1 MENRQIPLLLL
12 LLHIYIKKLI
22 LWNRFFKFLC
32 LVLIKNALVS
42 FYLML
47 HILSMNNMVIISSNK
62 ILVNKS
68 KDDNDNLNS
77 SLETPT
83 VCPLCKTDNA
93 IITDPKSGEIICS
106 RCGMVVSDKLLEK
119 RQEWRTFAIDESE
132 DRTRTGP
139 PSSLSR
145 HDMGLST
152 VIGKENVDA
161 TKNKIEPS
169 MLSAMHRL
177 RTWDFRTQVHSS
189 TDRTLRLAFD
199 ELYSLKDKLGL
210 SDAIVEKTAYIYRK
224 AQQKGMTRGRS
235 IHAVLA
241 AAIYIACRQMEV
253 PRTLDELATIGNIK
267 RKSIAKC
274 YRELIFELQLKL
286 PTIDTTKSNARVA
299 NIANISEKTKH
310 QAMNLMNDVIK
321 NGISAGKDPMGL
333 AATVL
338 YASCIKTGEQKTQV
352 DLANAAQITEV
363 TIRNRFK
370 DLKNRLEL
378 HD

>member
-1 MENRQIPLLLL
+1 M
-12 LLHIYIKKLI
+12 
-22 LWNRFFKFLC
+22 
-32 LVLIKNALVS
+32 
-42 FYLML
+42 
-47 HILSMNNMVIISSNK
+47 
-62 ILVNKS
+62 
-68 KDDNDNLNS
+68 D
-77 SLETPT
+77 ETEGR
-83 VCPLCKTDNA
+83 V
-93 IITDPKSGEIICS
+93 
-106 RCGMVVSDKLLEK
+106 
-119 RQEWRTFAIDESE
+119 
-132 DRTRTGP
+132 RTGP

-152 VIGKENVDA
+152 VIGKENIDA

-169 MLSAMHRL
+169 ILSAMHRL

-189 TDRTLRLAFD
+189 ADRTLRLAFD
-199 ELYSLKDKLGL
+199 ELDSLKDKLGL
-210 SDAIVEKTAYIYRK
+210 SDAIVEKTAYIRK

-253 PRTLDELATIGNIK
+253 PRTLDELARIGNIK

-274 YRELIFELQLKL
+274 HRELILLILELQLKL
-286 PTIDTTKSNARVA
+286 PNIDTTKCIARVA
-299 NIANISEKTKH
+299 NKANISEKTKH
-310 QAMNLMNDVIK
+310 QAMTLMNDVVK
-321 NGISAGKDPMGL
+321 TGISAGKDPMGL

-338 YASCIKTGEQKTQV
+338 YASCIKTGEQKTQA
-352 DLANAAQITEV
+352 DLANAAHITEM

>member
-1 MENRQIPLLLL
+1 
-12 LLHIYIKKLI
+12 
-22 LWNRFFKFLC
+22 
-32 LVLIKNALVS
+32 
-42 FYLML
+42 ML
-47 HILSMNNMVIISSNK
+47 HMLFTNNMVIVSSNK
-62 ILVNKS
+62 MLVNKS
-68 KDDNDNLNS
+68 KDDDNVNTA
-77 SLETPT
+77 LETFT
-83 VCPLCKTDNA
+83 LCPSCKTDNA

-106 RCGMVVSDKLLEK
+106 KCGMVVSDNLLES
-119 RQEWRTFAIDESE
+119 RQEWHTFDIDKSVG
-132 DRTRTGP
+132 RARTGL
-139 PSSLSR
+139 PSSLAR

-161 TKNKIEPS
+161 TKNKIEPV
-169 MLSAMHRL
+169 MLSTLHRL

-199 ELYSLKDKLGL
+199 ELDSLRDKLGL

-235 IHAVLA
+235 IHSVLA
-241 AAIYIACRQMEV
+241 AAIYISCRQMEV
-253 PRTLDELATIGNIK
+253 PRTLDEIATIGNIK

-274 YRELIFELQLKL
+274 HRELILELQLQL
-286 PTIDTTKSNARVA
+286 PTIDTTKCIARVA
-299 NIANISEKTKH
+299 NKANISEKTKH
-310 QAMNLMNDVIK
+310 QAMTLMNDVVK
-321 NGISAGKDPMGL
+321 TGISAGKDPMGL

-378 HD
+378 PD

>member
-1 MENRQIPLLLL
+1 MGTTGIPEFVCIPVKLFGNIINLGSVSLLLLL

-22 LWNRFFKFLC
+22 LWNHFQRFFKFLC

-93 IITDPKSGEIICS
+93 IVTDSKSGEIICS
-106 RCGMVVSDKLLEK
+106 RCGMVVSDKMLE
-119 RQEWRTFAIDESE
+119 RRREWRTFAIDESE

-169 MLSAMHRL
+169 MLSTLHRL

-189 TDRTLRLAFD
+189 TDRTLRLAFN
-199 ELYSLKDKLGL
+199 ELDSLKDKLGL
-210 SDAIVEKTAYIYRK
+210 SDAIIEKTAYI
-224 AQQKGMTRGRS
+224 
-235 IHAVLA
+235 
-241 AAIYIACRQMEV
+241 
-253 PRTLDELATIGNIK
+253 
-267 RKSIAKC
+267 
-274 YRELIFELQLKL
+274 
-286 PTIDTTKSNARVA
+286 
-299 NIANISEKTKH
+299 
-310 QAMNLMNDVIK
+310 
-321 NGISAGKDPMGL
+321 
-333 AATVL
+333 
-338 YASCIKTGEQKTQV
+338 
-352 DLANAAQITEV
+352 
-363 TIRNRFK
+363 
-370 DLKNRLEL
+370 
-378 HD
+378 

>member
-1 MENRQIPLLLL
+1 
-12 LLHIYIKKLI
+12 
-22 LWNRFFKFLC
+22 
-32 LVLIKNALVS
+32 
-42 FYLML
+42 
-47 HILSMNNMVIISSNK
+47 
-62 ILVNKS
+62 
-68 KDDNDNLNS
+68 
-77 SLETPT
+77 
-83 VCPLCKTDNA
+83 
-93 IITDPKSGEIICS
+93 
-106 RCGMVVSDKLLEK
+106 
-119 RQEWRTFAIDESE
+119 
-132 DRTRTGP
+132 
-139 PSSLSR
+139 
-145 HDMGLST
+145 MGLST

-169 MLSAMHRL
+169 MLSTMHRL
-177 RTWDFRTQVHSS
+177 RTWDFRTQVRSS
-189 TDRTLRLAFD
+189 TDKTLRLAFD

-210 SDAIVEKTAYIYRK
+210 SDAIIEKTAYIYRK
-224 AQQKGMTRGRS
+224 AQQKGMMRGRS

-253 PRTLDELATIGNIK
+253 PRTLDDVATTSNIK

-274 YRELIFELQLKL
+274 HRELIVELQLKL
-286 PTIDTTKSNARVA
+286 PTIDTTKCIARVA

>member
-1 MENRQIPLLLL
+1 
-12 LLHIYIKKLI
+12 
-22 LWNRFFKFLC
+22 
-32 LVLIKNALVS
+32 
-42 FYLML
+42 ML
-47 HILSMNNMVIISSNK
+47 FTNNMVIASSNK
-62 ILVNKS
+62 MLVNKS
-68 KDDNDNLNS
+68 KNDDNVNS
-77 SLETPT
+77 ALETFT
-83 VCPLCKTDNA
+83 LCPSCKTDNA

-106 RCGMVVSDKLLEK
+106 RCGMVVSDNLLESS
-119 RQEWRTFAIDESE
+119 QEWHTFDIDKSVG
-132 DRTRTGP
+132 RARTGL
-139 PSSLSR
+139 PSSLAR

-161 TKNKIEPS
+161 TKNKIEPV
-169 MLSAMHRL
+169 MLSTLHRL
-177 RTWDFRTQVHSS
+177 RTWDLRTQVHSS

-199 ELYSLKDKLGL
+199 ELDSLKDKLGL

-241 AAIYIACRQMEV
+241 AAIYISCRQMEV
-253 PRTLDELATIGNIK
+253 PRTLDEIATIGNIK

-274 YRELIFELQLKL
+274 HREIILELQLNL
-286 PTIDTTKSNARVA
+286 PTIDTTKCIARVA
-299 NIANISEKTKH
+299 NKANISEKTKH
-310 QAMNLMNDVIK
+310 QAMTLMNDVVK
-321 NGISAGKDPMGL
+321 TGISAGKDPMGL

-378 HD
+378 PD

>member
-1 MENRQIPLLLL
+1 
-12 LLHIYIKKLI
+12 
-22 LWNRFFKFLC
+22 
-32 LVLIKNALVS
+32 
-42 FYLML
+42 ML
-47 HILSMNNMVIISSNK
+47 HMLFTNNMVIVSSNK
-62 ILVNKS
+62 MLVNKS
-68 KDDNDNLNS
+68 KNDDNVNS
-77 SLETPT
+77 ALETFT
-83 VCPLCKTDNA
+83 LCPSCKTDNA

-106 RCGMVVSDKLLEK
+106 RCGMVVSDNLLES
-119 RQEWRTFAIDESE
+119 RQEWHTFDIDKSVG
-132 DRTRTGP
+132 RARTGL
-139 PSSLSR
+139 PSSLAR

-161 TKNKIEPS
+161 TKNKIEPV
-169 MLSAMHRL
+169 MLSTLHRL

-199 ELYSLKDKLGL
+199 ELDSLRDKLGL

-241 AAIYIACRQMEV
+241 AAIYISCRQMEV
-253 PRTLDELATIGNIK
+253 PRTLDEIATIGDIK

-274 YRELIFELQLKL
+274 HRELILELQLQL
-286 PTIDTTKSNARVA
+286 PTIDTTKCIARVA
-299 NIANISEKTKH
+299 NKANISEKTKH
-310 QAMNLMNDVIK
+310 QAMTLMNDVVK
-321 NGISAGKDPMGL
+321 TGISAGKDPMGL

-378 HD
+378 PD

>member
-1 MENRQIPLLLL
+1 M
-12 LLHIYIKKLI
+12 I
-22 LWNRFFKFLC
+22 LEKPFQHFFKLLC
-32 LVLIKNALVS
+32 LVLIKNTLVA

-47 HILSMNNMVIISSNK
+47 QMLFVNKMVTVPSKK

-68 KDDNDNLNS
+68 KHDIEDVNS
-77 SLETPT
+77 ALETFT
-83 VCPLCKTDNA
+83 LCPLCKSDNA

-253 PRTLDELATIGNIK
+253 PRTLDDVATTSNIK

-274 YRELIFELQLKL
+274 HRELIVELQLEL
-286 PTIDTTKSNARVA
+286 PTIDTTKCIARVA

>member
-1 MENRQIPLLLL
+1 MR
-12 LLHIYIKKLI
+12 YGGF
-22 LWNRFFKFLC
+22 R
-32 LVLIKNALVS
+32 
-42 FYLML
+42 
-47 HILSMNNMVIISSNK
+47 
-62 ILVNKS
+62 
-68 KDDNDNLNS
+68 
-77 SLETPT
+77 
-83 VCPLCKTDNA
+83 
-93 IITDPKSGEIICS
+93 
-106 RCGMVVSDKLLEK
+106 KLLE
-119 RQEWRTFAIDESE
+119 RRPEWRTSSINGTE
-132 DRTRTGP
+132 DRIRTGP

-152 VIGKENVDA
+152 IIGKENVDA

-199 ELYSLKDKLGL
+199 ELDSLKDKLGL
-210 SDAIVEKTAYIYRK
+210 SDAIIENTAYIYRK
-224 AQQKGMTRGRS
+224 AQEKGIIRGRS

-253 PRTLDELATIGNIK
+253 PRTLDDLAIAINVK
-267 RKSIAKC
+267 RKSIAKS
-274 YRELIFELQLKL
+274 YRELILELQLKL
-286 PTIDTTKSNARVA
+286 PTIDTIKCIARVA
-299 NIANISEKTKH
+299 NKANVSEKTKY
-310 QAMNLMNDVIK
+310 QAINLMDEVIK

-352 DLANAAQITEV
+352 DLARAAQITEV

-370 DLKNRLEL
+370 DLMNRLEL

>member
-1 MENRQIPLLLL
+1 
-12 LLHIYIKKLI
+12 
-22 LWNRFFKFLC
+22 
-32 LVLIKNALVS
+32 
-42 FYLML
+42 ML
-47 HILSMNNMVIISSNK
+47 QMLFVNKMVTVPSRK

-68 KDDNDNLNS
+68 KRDIEDVNS
-77 SLETPT
+77 TLETFT
-83 VCPLCKTDNA
+83 LCPSCKSDNA

-106 RCGMVVSDKLLEK
+106 RCGMVVSDKMLEK
-119 RQEWRTFAIDESE
+119 RPEWRTFTMNETE

-169 MLSAMHRL
+169 MLSTMHRL
-177 RTWDFRTQVHSS
+177 RTWDFRTQVRSS
-189 TDRTLRLAFD
+189 TDKTLRLAFD

-224 AQQKGMTRGRS
+224 AQQKGMMRGRS

-241 AAIYIACRQMEV
+241 AAVYVACRQMEV
-253 PRTLDELATIGNIK
+253 PRTLDDVATTCNIK

-274 YRELIFELQLKL
+274 HRELILELQLKL
-286 PTIDTTKSNARVA
+286 PTIDTTKCIARVA
-299 NIANISEKTKH
+299 NKANISEKTKH
-310 QAMNLMNDVIK
+310 QAMTLMNDVVK
-321 NGISAGKDPMGL
+321 TGISAGKDPMGL

-378 HD
+378 YD